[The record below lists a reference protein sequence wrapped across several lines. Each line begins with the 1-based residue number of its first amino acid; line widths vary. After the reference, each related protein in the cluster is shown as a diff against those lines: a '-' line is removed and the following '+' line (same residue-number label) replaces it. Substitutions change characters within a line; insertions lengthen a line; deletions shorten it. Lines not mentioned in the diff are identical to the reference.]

1 MAGTFFKR
9 AKGDSSFKR
18 LLINLILI
26 VACAAALYPVLR
38 VITVSLRPSGSVF
51 SMDLSLIPPDATLA
65 SYQSILFDPKV
76 GFWTWIGNSLMVSVI
91 TAMVALILAA
101 PAAYAF
107 SRFKFAGKQP
117 GLIFLLVTQ
126 FFPATMLLLPLY
138 MMLIQLSLINNFW
151 GLILC
156 YMSIALPFSIWILKG
171 YFDTI
176 PNDLEEA
183 AYIDGTTPLGAFF
196 RVILPLSTPA
206 LSITALFSFMTAWS
220 EFIIAR
226 VVLQKQA
233 LFTWPLGTVTL
244 QGAYYT
250 NWGPFSAAAVLISIP
265 VVILFLL
272 TSKYLVSGLTLGA
285 VKG

>member
-1 MAGTFFKR
+1 VAGTFFNR
-9 AKGDSSFKR
+9 AKGDSTFKR
-18 LLINLILI
+18 ILI
-26 VACAAALYPVLR
+26 HLVLIIACAVAIYPVLR
-38 VITVSLRPSGSVF
+38 VITVSLRPTGSVF
-51 SMDLSLIPPDATLA
+51 SMDLSIIPPGATLD
-65 SYQSILFDPKV
+65 SYSYILTQTD
-76 GFWTWIGNSLMVSVI
+76 FWQWLGNSLIVSVV
-91 TAMVALILAA
+91 TAAVALLLAA

-107 SRFKFAGKQP
+107 SRFKFAGRQP

-138 MMLIQLSLINNFW
+138 MMLIQLSLINSFW

-171 YFDTI
+171 YYDTI
-176 PNDLEEA
+176 PIDLEEA
-183 AYIDGTTPLGAFF
+183 AWIDGTTPMGAFF
-196 RVILPLSTPA
+196 RIILPLSTPA

-220 EFIIAR
+220 EYIIAR

-233 LFTWPLGTVTL
+233 MFTWPLGTVTL

-265 VVILFLL
+265 VVILFLA
-272 TSKYLVSGLTLGA
+272 TSRYLVSGLTLGA